1 MTIAFSC
8 ECGQPL
14 HAKEEHAGRR
24 TRCPKCGRDV
34 FIPSIESAPEPQP
47 PLRLEAVTERRRPDV
62 SHLDE
67 EDDGEERRPRRPRQ
81 PERTSTAA
89 IISLVLGILS
99 LPCVGLP
106 GIPAI
111 IAGIVAL
118 SAISRSR
125 GRLGGQGFAVAGII
139 LGAVGLVIILP
150 IAGLVPAV
158 QKVRESAARI
168 QSSNNLK
175 QMAIAMHNFNDS
187 TGQLPPAVVY
197 DRDGKPLYSWRVLLL
212 PYIEQNQLYNE
223 FHLDEPWDSP
233 HNKPLLARMP
243 KVYDSPRLP
252 VQEPYVTYYQ
262 VFDGPGAAFDSDKKK
277 GLVPFNLQGFGGF
290 GGFGAPFP
298 GAAGPPAGP
307 ALMQGANISRIPNTF
322 LDGTSNTI
330 LIAEAGD
337 PVPWSAPGDL
347 HFDPNG
353 PLPKLGGPSG
363 GNFMVALADGS
374 TRYISRSISQT
385 TLRAAITA
393 SGGEP
398 LGADW

>member
-14 HAKEEHAGRR
+14 QAKEEHAGRR

-47 PLRLEAVTERRRPDV
+47 PLRPEAVTERRRPDV

-111 IAGIVAL
+111 IAGIVGL

-139 LGAVGLVIILP
+139 LGAVGLVIVLP

-158 QKVRESAARI
+158 QKVREAATRI
-168 QSSNNLK
+168 QSVNNLK
-175 QMAIAMHNFNDS
+175 QLAIGMHNFNAS

-212 PYIEQNQLYNE
+212 PYIEENQLYSE

-233 HNKPLLARMP
+233 HNKALLARMP
-243 KVYDSPRLP
+243 KVYARPGEWP
-252 VQEPYVTYYQ
+252 AKEPYATYYQ
-262 VFDGPGAAFDSDKKK
+262 VFDGPGAAFDSDKSK
-277 GLVPFNLQGFGGF
+277 GLQPFNPGGF
-290 GGFGAPFP
+290 GGFGVPFP
-298 GAAGPPAGP
+298 GAVGPPAGP
-307 ALMQGANISRIPNTF
+307 SLMQGANVSRIPATF
-322 LDGTSNTI
+322 TDGTSNTI
-330 LIAEAGD
+330 LIAEAAD
-337 PVPWSAPGDL
+337 PIPWSAPGDL

-353 PLPKLGGPSG
+353 PLPKLGGLQPYRYF
-363 GNFMVALADGS
+363 NVAMADGS
-374 TRYISRSISQT
+374 VRLISPSISQT

-393 SGGEP
+393 NGGEI
-398 LGADW
+398 LGPDW